1 MIDYYLGSPSMA
13 TIIYTYLYNI
23 YLIFI
28 ECAGYFAIVG
38 LQKLTIRSDSSSESS
53 LHSPMP
59 NGDINGPISPTPQLK
74 TPTFNV
80 CTMYK

>member
-1 MIDYYLGSPSMA
+1 MA
-13 TIIYTYLYNI
+13 TIIFRYLSNI

-28 ECAGYFAIVG
+28 ECGYFAIVG
-38 LQKLTIRSDSSSESS
+38 LQKLTIKSDSSSESS

-80 CTMYK
+80 RTMYQ